1 MSAAAAVAF
10 VVDTF
15 MHTYIT
21 TVIMPLAGIHKHR
34 YQLYHLYV
42 CMYGICLYVCP
53 CYCSIGYYCIALSC
67 IVAVGCCGYSICIA
81 AVVIVFVVAQ
91 CFNSEY
97 YKGSAAC

>member
-42 CMYGICLYVCP
+42 GMYVWYMLVCVSLLL
-53 CYCSIGYYCIALSC
+53 CTG
-67 IVAVGCCGYSICIA
+67 
-81 AVVIVFVVAQ
+81 VVA
-91 CFNSEY
+91 
-97 YKGSAAC
+97 ALDIIA

>member
-1 MSAAAAVAF
+1 MVYACMCVLA
-10 VVDTF
+10 
-15 MHTYIT
+15 
-21 TVIMPLAGIHKHR
+21 TVYRSGS
-34 YQLYHLYV
+34 
-42 CMYGICLYVCP
+42 
-53 CYCSIGYYCIALSC
+53 SIGYYCIALSC